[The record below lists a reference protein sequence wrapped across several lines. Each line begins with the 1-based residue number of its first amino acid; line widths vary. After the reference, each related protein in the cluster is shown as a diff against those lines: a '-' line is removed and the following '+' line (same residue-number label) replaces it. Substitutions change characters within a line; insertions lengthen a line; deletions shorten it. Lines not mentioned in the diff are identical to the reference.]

1 MLEKPNLQDEK
12 IVTCLQN
19 AFGVPVAQLAF
30 LPLGA
35 DRDTF
40 VYRAVTSED
49 TAYFVK
55 LRRGVFNEIVV
66 TLPKFLFDQGIQQI
80 IPPLTTKTG
89 QLWASLDAFTVML
102 YPFIEGRNGYEV
114 PLTEQQWQEFG
125 AALKRIHTTELP
137 PSLASRIPQE
147 TYSPHWR
154 ELAKHFLARLETET
168 FTDPIAS
175 QLAAFL
181 QTKRTEVHELIDR
194 TERLA
199 QLLQAQPPATVLC
212 HFDVHA
218 GNLLLTSTGAL
229 YIVDWDNPLFAPKER
244 DLMFIGG
251 GQLGDWQTPQA
262 EEKLFYASYGQTEID
277 PVAMAYYRYERIIDD
292 IAVECEQILSPH
304 AGDLNREQELKFLMS
319 NFLPNSV
326 LALAYQSDKTQFN
339 Q

>member
-12 IVTCLQN
+12 IIACLQN
-19 AFGVPVAQLAF
+19 DFGLSVAQLAF

-40 VYRAVTSED
+40 VYRAVTSDE

-55 LRRGVFNEIVV
+55 LRRGRFNEIVV
-66 TLPKFLFDQGIQQI
+66 TLPKFLFDQGIKQI

-114 PLTEQQWQEFG
+114 ALTEPQWQEFG
-125 AALKRIHTTELP
+125 AALKRIHMTALP
-137 PSLASRIPQE
+137 PALANRIPQE

-154 ELAKHFLARLETET
+154 DLVKHFLTRIETET

-175 QLAAFL
+175 ELAAFL
-181 QTKRTEVHELIDR
+181 QTKRAEVHELVDR

-199 QLLQAQPPATVLC
+199 QLLQAQPPAAVLC

-218 GNLLLTSTGAL
+218 GNLLLAATGAL
-229 YIVDWDNPLFAPKER
+229 YIVDWDNPIFAPKER

-262 EEKLFYASYGQTEID
+262 EEKLFYASYGKTEID
-277 PVAMAYYRYERIIDD
+277 PVAMAYYRYERVLDD
-292 IAVECEQILSPH
+292 IAVECEQIFSLDV
-304 AGDLNREQELKFLMS
+304 GDLNREQEFKFLRS
-319 NFLPNSV
+319 NFQPNSV
-326 LALAYQSDKTQFN
+326 LAIAYQSDRTQFN
-339 Q
+339 R